1 MILSLK
7 FFHDNPGIELK
18 IPFEEEVI
26 DFVKKTNMISLKN
39 ANSKSKDKVD
49 MLMIT
54 RAFDLLFNFKHLKKY
69 FKEPQTF
76 MQLKVLTY
84 NNLSCIYKQQGKYSL
99 ALKAITNALAIEEKL
114 LDKNKSLLVNV
125 VETMLNRSAILSQ
138 MKRHGKAV
146 ETLKEALGY
155 VKDIKKGIPIDAA
168 ESKDEK
174 VRANAKQLVHLQVYA
189 YYNLGVQYEFLKH
202 RKETLDSYKKA

>member
-1 MILSLK
+1 MLQEKLIILSLK
-7 FFHDNPGIELK
+7 FFHDNPGVELK

-114 LDKNKSLLVNV
+114 IEKSPIYR
-125 VETMLNRSAILSQ
+125 VEIISTFLNRSAILTQ
-138 MKRHGKAV
+138 MKRYRRAV
-146 ETLKEALGY
+146 KTLQEARGHHSKTLKYL
-155 VKDIKKGIPIDAA
+155 
-168 ESKDEK
+168 
-174 VRANAKQLVHLQVYA
+174 
-189 YYNLGVQYEFLKH
+189 
-202 RKETLDSYKKA
+202 